1 VTRAHHPLTAQA
13 KLVEAPFFFSR
24 RSGRKKQAFDKL
36 RQAGLVAGTGLALL
50 LLPACSS
57 LFAKSPAEQYETGL
71 QAWREG
77 RIREARIA
85 LQSTLQAEPD
95 HKEARLLK
103 ARIFLEQGDGVAAE
117 ADLARARQA
126 GATPAETRHLLA
138 HARLL
143 QNDPRGAI
151 EQAQNAAPE
160 HASHAARVIGLAQLA
175 LGDQVLAMRAF
186 DRAIAA
192 DPKNAYVWLDVARF
206 RRSIGD
212 IGPAIAATDKAVEAD
227 PDHAGALVLRG
238 ELTRLQYGLAA
249 AIPWFDRALEV
260 DPGNVA
266 ALLERASTY
275 GDMGRMTAM
284 VADARAASALD
295 PDHPLPYF
303 LQATLA
309 ARGRDFVLARSL
321 MTRTRRAYDDVPA
334 GMLLTGV
341 LSYGAGDYED
351 AALRLSRLVEVR
363 PGNLKARRLLAAA
376 RLKQGNARG
385 AFDAIRFVAD
395 RPDADSYTLTLAA
408 DALERQGDRA
418 AAARYR
424 ERAAHPE
431 AGAGAA
437 FLWSN
442 ASHPEVRAI
451 GEALVRGDNGDALV
465 RARALQSSMPGA
477 AEVHLVVGDVLT
489 AAGDHRAAADQ
500 YREAAN
506 LAFTEASA
514 VRLIGAL
521 GRAGDVARA
530 DAVLQLFAAQN
541 PRNLSAQ
548 LMLAQRALAA
558 GQWAEAI
565 ARYERL
571 RSRIGNGDAALLN
584 NLAWANLGAGELD
597 QALAYARRAWVLAPA
612 NPATSETLG
621 WTLVRRG
628 DIAPGL
634 SLMLAARRGR

>member
-1 VTRAHHPLTAQA
+1 MVPCSLSSVRKQGPGIRPSL
-13 KLVEAPFFFSR
+13 R
-24 RSGRKKQAFDKL
+24 RGAIL
-36 RQAGLVAGTGLALL
+36 MLALA
-50 LLPACSS
+50 LPACSS
-57 LFAKSPAEQYETGL
+57 LFAKSPAEQYETGV

-77 RIREARIA
+77 RVREARIA
-85 LQSTLQAEPD
+85 LQSALQAEPD
-95 HKEARLLK
+95 HKDARLLK

-117 ADLARARQA
+117 ADVARAREA

-151 EQAQNAAPE
+151 QQAEGAAVE
-160 HASHAARVIGLAQLA
+160 HASHAARIIGLAQLA

-212 IGPAIAATDKAVEAD
+212 LGPAISATDKAVEAD
-227 PDHAGALVLRG
+227 PAHAGALVLRG
-238 ELTRLQYGLAA
+238 ELTRLQYGLTA

-260 DPGNVA
+260 DPSNVT

-284 VADARAASALD
+284 LADARAASAID
-295 PDHPLPYF
+295 PDHPLPFF
-303 LQATLA
+303 LQAALA
-309 ARGRDFVLARSL
+309 ARGRDFALARSL
-321 MTRTRRAYDDVPA
+321 MARTGRAYDDVPA
-334 GMLLTGV
+334 AMLLTGI
-341 LSYGAGDYED
+341 LSYEAQDFEGA
-351 AALRLSRLVEVR
+351 AATFARLVER
-363 PGNLKARRLLAAA
+363 QPGNLKARRLLASA
-376 RLKQGNARG
+376 RLKQGDAQG
-385 AFDAIRFVAD
+385 ALGAIRTIAE

-408 DALERQGDRA
+408 DALDRQGDRA
-418 AAARYR
+418 AAQRYR
-424 ERAAHPE
+424 HRAARPE
-431 AGAGAA
+431 AGARAA

-442 ASHPEVRAI
+442 ASHPEVRVI
-451 GEALVRGDNGDALV
+451 GQLLVRGDTAAALN
-465 RARALQSSMPGA
+465 RARALQASMPGA
-477 AEVHLVVGDVLT
+477 AEVHLVAGDVLT
-489 AAGDHRAAADQ
+489 AAGNHRAAADE
-500 YREAAN
+500 YRVAAN

-558 GQWAEAI
+558 GHWSEAV

-571 RSRIGNGDAALLN
+571 RTRIGNGDAALLH
-584 NLAWANLGAGELD
+584 NLAWANLGEGDLD
-597 QALAYARRAWVLAPA
+597 AAFAYARRAWALEPA
-612 NPATSETLG
+612 NPDTSETLG
-621 WTLVRRG
+621 WTLIRRG
-628 DIAPGL
+628 DTTRGL
-634 SLMLAARRGR
+634 SLMLTALRNRAG